1 MIICLLAST
10 SVTGALVLSGVV
22 KPWWKRSRRPALT
35 IFACDQAGCGT
46 VGCLQV
52 TRQNIELSSSC
63 LDGRNNLEL
72 QLYDAWWCLSLWL
85 GKLSQRLWRAHPE
98 LGSVSLGYVTV
109 ETCRTMHM
117 VCWTEGLRSES
128 SKHGNAKFCVLLNVV
143 WWAPE
148 EWT

>member
-72 QLYDAWWCLSLWL
+72 QFPCLSLWL
-85 GKLSQRLWRAHPE
+85 GKHRGYEERIRSLE
-98 LGSVSLGYVTV
+98 VSVLVMWQLKLLDYAL
-109 ETCRTMHM
+109 MHM